1 MKYEIRLSA
10 KEAINILKNDF
21 KDCPEFCS
29 LNDCDLCCA
38 EATKM
43 AIEALEKQIP
53 KPIVRHGYVK
63 GELCKVSFVC
73 PECDKHVSFDDN
85 FCKNCGQR
93 LTQEGWK

>member
-1 MKYEIRLSA
+1 MKYEIKLST

-43 AIEALEKQIP
+43 AIEALEKQIAMGNET
-53 KPIVRHGYVK
+53 HY
-63 GELCKVSFVC
+63 GECAGL
-73 PECDKHVSFDDN
+73 E
-85 FCKNCGQR
+85 Q
-93 LTQEGWK
+93 